1 MRPERP
7 HVAYPGLPSHPQHQ
21 LAERQF
27 AGQGFGALI
36 AFALDADHDTRN
48 AFVNSLRLITSA
60 VSLGHDE
67 TLIVH
72 EDAPAD
78 RAAMF
83 PEVFRTHGLLRL
95 AVGLEDPDDL
105 IADLATALDTA
116 MPAPWPDPPGL
127 PTR

>member
-1 MRPERP
+1 MHE
-7 HVAYPGLPSHPQHQ
+7 
-21 LAERQF
+21 LAKRQF
-27 AGQGFGALI
+27 GGQGFGALI

-67 TLIVH
+67 TLIVY
-72 EDAPAD
+72 EDTAPG

-105 IADLATALDTA
+105 VADLAAALDVA
-116 MPAPWPDPPGL
+116 APAS
-127 PTR
+127 

>member
-1 MRPERP
+1 M
-7 HVAYPGLPSHPQHQ
+7 
-21 LAERQF
+21 
-27 AGQGFGALI
+27 I
-36 AFALDADHDTRN
+36 AFALDAGHDTRN

-72 EDAPAD
+72 EDAPAA

-105 IADLATALDTA
+105 IADLAAALDPAGCPRPDTA
-116 MPAPWPDPPGL
+116 VGPHAQTREALPDVGRGAGSRVDKRAQWPVYGASL
-127 PTR
+127 VG